1 MDSNSSDRELN
12 KIFNDEPVE
21 FGWWLEIS
29 TAQPTAIYYFG
40 SFDSQLEAE
49 LAKAGY
55 IEDLKQE
62 EAEVVTVRIKQC
74 RPRQLTIC
82 EDELSFGRTHRWL
95 IFKFTGSING
105 AKNSLYKAFSHLRE
119 GRGKIYD
126 N

>member
-1 MDSNSSDRELN
+1 MLFSHEVFSMDSNSSDRELN
-12 KIFNDEPVE
+12 KIFNDEPIE

-82 EDELSFGRTHRWL
+82 EDEL
-95 IFKFTGSING
+95 G
-105 AKNSLYKAFSHLRE
+105 APTASAFSQFP
-119 GRGKIYD
+119 G
-126 N
+126 

>member
-1 MDSNSSDRELN
+1 MDSNSRDRELN
-12 KIFNDEPVE
+12 KILNDEPVE
-21 FGWWLEIS
+21 FGWWLEIC
-29 TAQPTAIYYFG
+29 TAQPIATYYFG

-82 EDELSFGRTHRWL
+82 EDELSFGRR
-95 IFKFTGSING
+95 G
-105 AKNSLYKAFSHLRE
+105 ASSDWRRLATEEIRDFDRLKQCH
-119 GRGKIYD
+119 
-126 N
+126 